1 MSKKSHFQNATDIFC
16 MKSKQSRKSRSW
28 LQLPAA
34 ILELSLDSRPFH
46 SNLAVHFFLGCLL
59 HIYYE
64 SDSDCEYV
72 ATLDCDPDTLSTF
85 ELTLT
90 LRQDA
95 GRRSWR
101 KKLPE
106 LVRLDPV

>member
-1 MSKKSHFQNATDIFC
+1 MAPTASSY
-16 MKSKQSRKSRSW
+16 SRTFSRFGT
-28 LQLPAA
+28 
-34 ILELSLDSRPFH
+34 IR